1 MEEVGCLFCKTHVA
15 EVFLEENGYAVRR
28 CPRCGLIYLSPRPTP
43 CEMAHLYDAGA
54 SGGAVPEEHVRA
66 RPVARL
72 IARHTL
78 NIIRRFRASGDI
90 LEVGAGGGHF
100 LREARRCGFAPHAVE
115 VSGPLATFLS
125 AELAVETENCAV
137 GQRDFFRGRSFDVI
151 YHRNVLSHLHAP
163 LAAFAQFG
171 AKLKDGGVMVFETG
185 NLGGVSAGW
194 VRFAAPLHLPEHLYF
209 FSERHVRQ
217 LLKETGFELVALYRH
232 TTLLPIAAR
241 KIAAAAGNVAARL
254 SGRRAGKEKSAPG
267 SACSDTHVRPGKAG
281 LSNLVAHLNFF
292 ASYRLARVCPQTWP
306 AAVIYVARKR
316 A

>member
-15 EVFLEENGYAVRR
+15 GVFLEEDGYTARR

-43 CEMAHLYDAGA
+43 GEMAHLYDTGT
-54 SGGAVPEEHVRA
+54 SGGAVPEEHL
-66 RPVARL
+66 RPRPAARL
-72 IARHTL
+72 IAAHTL
-78 NIIRRFRASGDI
+78 NIIRRFHASGDI

-115 VSGPLATFLS
+115 VSRPLANFLS
-125 AELAVETENCAV
+125 AGLAIETENCAV
-137 GQRDFFRGRSFDVI
+137 GQRDFFRARSFDVI

-185 NLGGVSAGW
+185 NLGGVSGGW

-217 LLKETGFELVALYRH
+217 LLKETGFELVALYRY
-232 TTLLPIAAR
+232 TTLLPIVAR
-241 KIAAAAGNVAARL
+241 RTAAAAGNVAARL
-254 SGRRAGKEKSAPG
+254 SSRRASKEDRTPG
-267 SACSDTHVRPGKAG
+267 STCGNTRVQPGTSG
-281 LSNLVAHLNFF
+281 FSNLIAHLNFL

-306 AAVIYVARKR
+306 ATVIYVARKPG
-316 A
+316 